1 METSRREDGPT
12 RRQIL
17 AYAGAAAGAT
27 ALGGF
32 GFGAKPAFAAPAWR
46 YPFRERHSIS
56 SPFGPRPSPGG
67 IGSTN
72 HQGIDFSA
80 GTGAQIYAVA
90 SGTVVE
96 TSTSAG
102 GYGKLTR
109 IDHGDGYVSWYGHQ
123 SAFQVSVGAKV
134 SAGQKIGLVG
144 STGASTGAHLHLGI
158 TKNGSFIDPDPLIV
172 NAPLANDTTSPPQQL
187 DDELIIIK
195 SSGRGAAVVGPGY
208 FRALP
213 TAEFQACAV
222 ALLGD
227 PLTGNDREF
236 DVWKSIALSGTKA

>member
-1 METSRREDGPT
+1 MDTSRREDGPT

-17 AYAGAAAGAT
+17 AYAGIAAGAT
-27 ALGGF
+27 ALGGL
-32 GFGAKPAFAAPAWR
+32 GFGATPAFAAVAWR
-46 YPFRERHSIS
+46 YPFRERHTIS
-56 SPFGPRPSPGG
+56 SAFGPRQSPGD

-72 HQGIDFSA
+72 HQGLDFAA
-80 GTGAQIYAVA
+80 GTGTQIYAVA

-96 TSTSAG
+96 TSTNT
-102 GYGKLTR
+102 GYGNLTR

-123 SAFQVSVGAKV
+123 SAFQVSTGAKV

-144 STGASTGAHLHLGI
+144 STGVSTGAHLHLGI
-158 TKNGSFIDPDPLIV
+158 TKDGSFIDPAPLIED
-172 NAPLANDTTSPPQQL
+172 APLANDTSSPPQQL

-208 FRALP
+208 FNALP

-227 PLTGNDREF
+227 PLIGNDREF
-236 DVWKSIALSGTKA
+236 DVWKSIAIGGTKA